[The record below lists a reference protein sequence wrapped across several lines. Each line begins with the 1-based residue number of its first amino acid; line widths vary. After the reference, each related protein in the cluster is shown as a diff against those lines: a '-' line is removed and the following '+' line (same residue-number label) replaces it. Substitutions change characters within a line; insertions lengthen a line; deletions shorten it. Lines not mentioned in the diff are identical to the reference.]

1 MRDVQNE
8 PDLRR
13 IPLRKVCVTGLRYPI
28 DVLDKAN
35 GMQTTTGTA
44 DLFVNL
50 PRHFKGTHMS
60 RFVEI
65 FHAYR
70 KDLSMKRFLAML
82 EEVRRRLDAERA
94 FASVKFPF
102 FIEKTAPVSGQPGLM
117 CYDCGYE
124 GEVFLRDPENGGG
137 ISRVFTVSVEVPVTT
152 VCPCSKAISRHGAH
166 NQRGRVRVRVRNTGF
181 FWIEDI
187 ISFVE
192 SCASCGLYS
201 VLKRKDEKF
210 VTEHAY
216 ENPRFAEDLVR
227 EVYAGLKNAVSLSP
241 PLCEKPFLWFSVE
254 AENEES
260 IHRHNAYAYAE
271 YTSP

>member
-8 PDLRR
+8 PADRS
-13 IPLRKVCVTGLRYPI
+13 IPLQKVGVTGLRYPV
-28 DVLDKAN
+28 DVLDKAH
-35 GMQTTTGTA
+35 GMQTTTASA

-60 RFVEI
+60 RFIEI
-65 FHAYR
+65 FHTYR

-82 EEVRRRLDAERA
+82 EEIMDRLDAERA
-94 FASVKFPF
+94 FGSIAFPF
-102 FIEKTAPVSGQPGLM
+102 FLEKNAPVSGQPGLM
-117 CYDCGYE
+117 CYNCSYE
-124 GEVFLRDPENGGG
+124 GEVFRRESSSPEQVK
-137 ISRVFTVSVEVPVTT
+137 RVFTVSVEVPVTT
-152 VCPCSKAISRHGAH
+152 VCPCSKAISKYGAH

-192 SCASCGLYS
+192 SCASSGLYS

-216 ENPRFAEDLVR
+216 DNPRFVEDLVR
-227 EVYAGLKNAVSLSP
+227 EVYSGLKNAVSLTP
-241 PLCEKPFLWFSVE
+241 PIAEKPFKWFSVE
-254 AENEES
+254 AENFES
-260 IHRHNAYAYAE
+260 IHNHNAYAYAE